1 MPGAM
6 ILYDNVSFGFDATP
20 STGNADRLTAVVDPL
35 SGDVNLSWDAAA
47 GIDSYYVY
55 NSSRRDGFWGTLGV
69 DYHLL
74 ATTPLGSEFCTHS
87 GAAVAGT
94 ERYYMVFPFISGT
107 GEKGVGSYTI
117 GVWTAGY
124 LDQYDT
130 FALPLKLNNSKTA
143 DWYCD
148 NIPNTVG
155 INYYIYSEQR
165 WGWHSTRMPQGA
177 YDPVLVMTEG
187 YQISTSSATKFI
199 FVGV

>member
-1 MPGAM
+1 M
-6 ILYDNVSFGFDATP
+6 ILYDNLSFGFDAAIL
-20 STGNADRLTAVVDPL
+20 TGNADSLTATVDPV

-47 GIDSYYVY
+47 GVDTYYLY

-74 ATTPLGSEFCTHS
+74 ATRPLGGESYTHD
-87 GAAVAGT
+87 GVALAGT
-94 ERYYMVFPFISGT
+94 EQYYMVVPFISST
-107 GEKGVGSYTI
+107 GERGISSYTL

-130 FALPLKLNNSKTA
+130 FALPLKPSSNQTA

-155 INYYIYSEQR
+155 INYFMYTQQR
-165 WGWHSTRMPQGA
+165 WGWHSTRMPGGA
-177 YDPVLVMTEG
+177 FDPIMFMTEG
-187 YQISTSSATKFI
+187 YQISTSNSTKFTFI
-199 FVGV
+199 GI